1 MSIERVAV
9 YCRSKKEHIVNFG
22 SFFANRVISLALFAF
37 TTSVF
42 INHAGSTAFGH
53 LTMLLLIFN
62 YISVAD
68 LGMGYA
74 VGYRLTRAISRKNPG
89 YAVKILQHAFPFYL
103 MVGGGAA
110 VLVFF
115 FSPEFSRLFTRT
127 DDYAVVYRVIAVG
140 IPPLVIDTIVL
151 MVMQSYNR
159 VYLINLSRL
168 VYDVFRA
175 APLLL
180 AMVCET
186 GLLEKIM
193 IIVVTGCYIK
203 LMTDIYL
210 CYRLIGHLRW
220 IKPVL
225 FYKELRFNVL
235 YGFPMLLVLVI
246 GLIISSIDKF
256 YMTNFLSMEQ
266 LGYYSVAF
274 EVNVK
279 AWFLIWAVTG
289 SLTTVLVRRNVL
301 NIGTADIEKLS
312 LLSVGIIFALYYLP
326 LMVFARPIL
335 SLWINPDFAEK
346 SYRLVRIL
354 AVASLFY
361 MLYAVQHNIL
371 QARGRFMT
379 IAGIYTAGLA
389 ILLISLWVLPGYF
402 QAEGVAGSY
411 IVTYAAFVGMSV
423 YIMKRKGRMAESP

>member
-1 MSIERVAV
+1 MSIERLAA

-22 SFFANRVISLALFAF
+22 SFFANRVLSLGLFAF

-53 LTMLLLIFN
+53 LTMLLLIFS

-74 VGYRLTRAISRKNPG
+74 VGYRLTRAISRNNVA
-89 YAVKILQHAFPFYL
+89 YVVKILQHAFPFYL

-110 VLVFF
+110 FLVFV
-115 FSPEFSRLFTRT
+115 FSPAFSRLFTRS
-127 DDYAVVYRVIAVG
+127 DDYVLVYRVISLG
-140 IPPLVIDTIVL
+140 ILPLVIDTIVL

-180 AMVCET
+180 AVVCENA
-186 GLLEKIM
+186 LLEKIM
-193 IIVVTGCYIK
+193 IIIVIGCYIK

-210 CYRLIGHLRW
+210 CYRLIGHLNW

-225 FYKELRFNVL
+225 IYKELRFNVV
-235 YGFPMLLVLVI
+235 YGFPMLLVLAI
-246 GLIISSIDKF
+246 GLVISSIDKF
-256 YMTNFLSMEQ
+256 YISNFLSMEQ

-274 EVNVK
+274 EVNTK

-301 NIGTADIEKLS
+301 NIGTQDIEKLS
-312 LLSVGIIFALYYLP
+312 LISVGIIFALYYLP
-326 LMVFARPIL
+326 LIVFTKPIL

-346 SYRLVRIL
+346 SFRLTRIL

-371 QARGRFMT
+371 QARGQFLT
-379 IAGIYTAGLA
+379 IAGIYTAGLVL
-389 ILLISLWVLPGYF
+389 LLISFWVLPRYF
-402 QAEGVAGSY
+402 ETEGVAGSY
-411 IVTYAAFVGMSV
+411 VVTYAAFVCMAV